1 MQTLNTQP
9 SPAPGLAFPPDRKPD
24 ADPKAAALLTPDQ
37 AVRLRAVPIA
47 FAGGRLLVAMMNS
60 PDLNADLN
68 ADPTADPTADL
79 AAADEISVCSG
90 LPVTRILLNRDVF
103 ADLLRS
109 TYATTAAQMAARLG
123 GADPAA
129 DDLTTNLEAIDAG
142 DLHRMAEAPSLIN
155 LVNLLILEA
164 IRARASDIHIEP
176 FEKQLTVKYRIDG
189 QLVEQQCPPKHFQPA
204 ITSRV
209 KIMGGMNIAERYA
222 PQDGHITLRFE
233 GRKIDLRVSTVP
245 TIYGESV
252 VMRILDKESINLDLE
267 SLGMRAPDRAH
278 MDKLVALP
286 HGMVLVTGPT
296 GSGKTTTLYA
306 ALTKIADP
314 SRKMITIEDPVEYEL
329 GGVNQIPVNP
339 KRGLTF
345 ATGLRSI
352 LRQDPDVIMVGEIR
366 DAETAEIS
374 VRAALTGHLLFSTL
388 HTNNAVSAV
397 GRLLDMGIE
406 PFLLASVLE
415 GMLAQRLGRRLCQS
429 CKAPAPLAEE
439 LTHRLSADELALF
452 PDRNAWRGK
461 GCEKCDNSGFKRRVG
476 FYELF
481 VTTLGLRS
489 AIGQRMNA
497 RDLLKFAPADFTT
510 MRRDGLIK
518 AAQGFTAVSEVLR
531 ATQDVEEEVR

>member
-1 MQTLNTQP
+1 
-9 SPAPGLAFPPDRKPD
+9 
-24 ADPKAAALLTPDQ
+24 
-37 AVRLRAVPIA
+37 
-47 FAGGRLLVAMMNS
+47 
-60 PDLNADLN
+60 
-68 ADPTADPTADL
+68 
-79 AAADEISVCSG
+79 
-90 LPVTRILLNRDVF
+90 
-103 ADLLRS
+103 
-109 TYATTAAQMAARLG
+109 
-123 GADPAA
+123 
-129 DDLTTNLEAIDAG
+129 
-142 DLHRMAEAPSLIN
+142 
-155 LVNLLILEA
+155 
-164 IRARASDIHIEP
+164 
-176 FEKQLTVKYRIDG
+176 
-189 QLVEQQCPPKHFQPA
+189 
-204 ITSRV
+204 
-209 KIMGGMNIAERYA
+209 
-222 PQDGHITLRFE
+222 
-233 GRKIDLRVSTVP
+233 
-245 TIYGESV
+245 
-252 VMRILDKESINLDLE
+252 
-267 SLGMRAPDRAH
+267 
-278 MDKLVALP
+278 
-286 HGMVLVTGPT
+286 MVLVTGPT